1 MKTNSI
7 PAAAEHSSTLPPPAA
22 TLLPVA
28 VLLWLAG
35 AYLRIPIL
43 VAPPLAPYIA
53 DELALSQTLTG
64 ALTTLPILML
74 AIGAM
79 PGSLAISRIGPRSTL
94 ALAILIM
101 TIGSAARGMA
111 PDTILLMVAGAVMG
125 LGIAMMQPA
134 LPALLPRWLAPHHMA
149 MGAAIYMNGML
160 MGEFIGA
167 GITLPVVMPLLGE
180 SWRATLIAW
189 SLPALLL
196 AAALFLPKRDLAPP
210 IRKVAWLPDWSNPL
224 TLRIGLLLGVPSSL
238 FFGFN
243 AYMSNLL
250 EQRGELDQLTDALF
264 WYNFAQVVASLL
276 MLKMAR
282 FWVGRNS
289 PLIIVLILSLLGAVG
304 AVLMPGWSGII
315 SATFM
320 SFTAGLLLIL
330 MVAVTPLL
338 VSAAETGR
346 LSAGNFLVGYTV
358 AFIVPMIG
366 GLVSDASGDIRHA
379 FWVMIA
385 YGVLVLPIAFN
396 LKLERSS

>member
-1 MKTNSI
+1 MS
-7 PAAAEHSSTLPPPAA
+7 AAVEHSSALPPKPNR
-22 TLLPVA
+22 LLPVA
-28 VLLWLAG
+28 ILLWLAG

-79 PGSLAISRIGPRSTL
+79 PGSLAISRLGPRNTL
-94 ALAILIM
+94 ALALLIA
-101 TIGSAARGMA
+101 TIGSLARGLA
-111 PDTILLMVAGAVMG
+111 PDTGLLMAAGAVMG

-134 LPALLPRWLAPHHMA
+134 LPSLLPRWLAPHHMA

-160 MGEFIGA
+160 MGEFVAA
-167 GITLPVVMPLLGE
+167 GITLPVIMPLVGE
-180 SWRATLIAW
+180 SWRASLIAW
-189 SLPALLL
+189 SLPALLVV
-196 AAALFLPKRDLAPP
+196 AALFLPRRDLARPT
-210 IRKVAWLPDWSNPL
+210 RKVAWLPDWSNPL
-224 TLRIGLLLGVPSSL
+224 TLQIGLLLGVSSSL

-243 AYMSNLL
+243 AYMSSLL

-264 WYNFAQVVASLL
+264 WYNSAQVVSSLL

-282 FWVGRNS
+282 LWVGRKS
-289 PLIIVLILSLLGAVG
+289 PLILMLILSLLATAG
-304 AVLMPGWSGII
+304 AVLMPGWPGII

-320 SFTAGLLLIL
+320 SFTAGILLIL
-330 MVAVTPLL
+330 MVAVPPLL

-358 AFIVPMIG
+358 AFVVPMIG

-379 FWVMIA
+379 IWVMIA
-385 YGVLVLPIAFN
+385 YGVLVLPVAFN